1 MLNIGE
7 KIFIP
12 SYGAGIVLEIEIRN
26 FLGDDKEYIIIYLIV
41 DDMDLMIPLDKIDN
55 YKIRLISSETQIE
68 KELCDIGQIPLEI
81 EVNWNKRY
89 RMNRNKIASG
99 KLTEMFQVLREL
111 YYLQI
116 KEELPTGEEKIL
128 EKAKHLLAS
137 EIMLIFGISVNE
149 AYEKLKNIYCTNIF

>member
-12 SYGAGIVLEIEIRN
+12 SYGAGIVLEIEIRS
-26 FLGDDKEYIIIYLIV
+26 FLGYDKEYITIYLIV
-41 DDMDLMIPLDKIDN
+41 DDMDLMIPTDKINN
-55 YKIRLISSETQIE
+55 YKIRSVSSDIQIE
-68 KELCDIGQIPLEI
+68 KELCDLGQIPMEI

-99 KLTEMFQVLREL
+99 NLAEMFEVLREL
-111 YYLQI
+111 YYLQM

-149 AYEKLKNIYCTNIF
+149 AYDKLKNMYCTNIF